1 MPCQSQRSV
10 PESQFELGDGADVRE
25 SRREKNRARSRGRR
39 RRDWSRSDCARNGGR
54 VRKLPDCALG
64 AGPFR
69 QGSALSTPSIFA
81 TTGSIQPKCS
91 MSRSCEGPVG
101 TNRTASN
108 PSRDVF
114 LDRGAINDVTCQLK
128 YCFTS
133 FRGAIWKGM
142 RKCAIGNQARSVC
155 VTQMVRRAIYDAAA
169 YFGFFRDGR
178 RFRDVPRT

>member
-1 MPCQSQRSV
+1 MAPMFARVGEKKIGRAVAVGAAGIS
-10 PESQFELGDGADVRE
+10 LGATALGTAEGFANYRI
-25 SRREKNRARSRGRR
+25 
-39 RRDWSRSDCARNGGR
+39 
-54 VRKLPDCALG
+54 CALG

-114 LDRGAINDVTCQLK
+114 LDREAINDVTCQLK

-155 VTQMVRRAIYDAAA
+155 VTQMVRRAIDDAAA